1 MTFEL
6 LIVNHDVL
14 SLLALKLGLL
24 QTVLQCPKV
33 LQSNTTLFTK
43 SAKSGIFCH
52 TASIKKGLSPNYH
65 GFFLSFSSTGINR
78 LCSTTGLGLHS
89 LIFQLQLF
97 KAALLGLSG
106 VF

>member
-1 MTFEL
+1 MLCLGNLCVWQANLKVTFEL

-24 QTVLQCPKV
+24 QIVLQCPKV

-52 TASIKKGLSPNYH
+52 PASIKRA
-65 GFFLSFSSTGINR
+65 FL
-78 LCSTTGLGLHS
+78 
-89 LIFQLQLF
+89 
-97 KAALLGLSG
+97 
-106 VF
+106 